1 MGAKDEGTNN
11 DNDAWENKAQTKDK
25 KKNATK
31 HKVNTT
37 C

>member
-25 KKNATK
+25 KKCYKA
-31 HKVNTT
+31 
-37 C
+37 

>member
-1 MGAKDEGTNN
+1 MNKDK
-11 DNDAWENKAQTKDK
+11 DAWRVQDEWENKAQTKDQK

-31 HKVNTT
+31 HKVNMT